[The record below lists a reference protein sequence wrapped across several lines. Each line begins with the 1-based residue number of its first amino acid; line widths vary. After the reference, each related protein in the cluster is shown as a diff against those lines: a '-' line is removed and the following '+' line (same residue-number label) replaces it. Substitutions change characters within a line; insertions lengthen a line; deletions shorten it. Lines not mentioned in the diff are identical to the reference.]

1 MIKRSFVLGYSDI
14 SERNLNLLLFKVE
27 GLYTFK
33 EVEIKNLIS
42 SFIYVDVFVTGK
54 KLNTKVSDFLT
65 NIDVKIFNFDDYK
78 NDIDKLIHDING
90 YLMSKKDQNEDVLNA
105 LLLLDQT
112 FKKGSLNHHEL
123 SHSIRVGNESK
134 KFGKYLGFPQKY
146 INNLFIYGILHDIG
160 KAGIPNK
167 ILTKKGKLNTF
178 EYETIK
184 AHPVIGS
191 YLVPK
196 KMSIIIREHHE
207 RYDGSG
213 YPDGIKKEQIN
224 YEARILAI
232 IDSYDTM
239 VTSRSYKTKLEKEKA
254 LNDLLL
260 CITPEKDGGKGIKY
274 DPNLTLEFIK
284 SKLVK

>member
-14 SERNLNLLLFKVE
+14 SEKSLNLLLFKIE

-33 EVEIKNLIS
+33 EVEIKNLVS

-54 KLNTKVSDFLT
+54 KLNTKVTDFLT
-65 NIDVKIFNFDDYK
+65 NIGVKIFNFDNYK
-78 NDIDKLIHDING
+78 NSVDNLIHDINE
-90 YLMSKKDQNEDVLNA
+90 YLISKKDQNEDVLNA

-112 FKKGSLNHHEL
+112 FKKGSLNYHEL
-123 SHSIRVGNESK
+123 SHSIRVGNEAK
-134 KFGKYLGFPQKY
+134 RFGEYLGFPKKY
-146 INNLFIYGILHDIG
+146 VNNLFIYGILHDIG

-196 KMSIIIREHHE
+196 KMAVIIREHHE
-207 RYDGSG
+207 RYDGTG
-213 YPDGIKKEQIN
+213 YPDGLKKEQIN

-232 IDSYDTM
+232 VDSYDTM
-239 VTSRSYKTKLEKEKA
+239 VTSRSYKTKLEKETA
-254 LNDLLL
+254 LSELLL
-260 CITPEKDGGKGIKY
+260 CVTPVKDGGKGIKY